1 MQGRDFFM
9 SNPFPTMEAL
19 RNALAHAYNECHVRA
34 RIVIE
39 QVYGVLK
46 VRFPVLR
53 HMPFR
58 NLEKCAKAIQA
69 LFALHNIIV
78 DDGLQNDFLLR
89 NP

>member
-1 MQGRDFFM
+1 M
-9 SNPFPTMEAL
+9 STPFPQLVAL
-19 RNALAHAYNECHVRA
+19 RNALAAAYNACHVRA

-39 QVYGVLK
+39 QVYGVVK